1 MGSSGRVGGVEQAM
15 AALCI
20 SSVFV
25 FVCVSVFVCVV
36 YLWWLPNGQNGSRIP
51 NTNQPAFQ

>member
-15 AALCI
+15 AALGI
-20 SSVFV
+20 SSVF
-25 FVCVSVFVCVV
+25 VFVCVV

>member
-25 FVCVSVFVCVV
+25 RPVFL
-36 YLWWLPNGQNGSRIP
+36 YLYV
-51 NTNQPAFQ
+51 